1 MCARMLSVGG
11 VGWLEKT
18 LSDEDDTWGWLCC
31 RGGGM
36 GLLEMGQDS
45 METVWVLDKE
55 AWCQRASQGCTR
67 VSSEA
72 LVPLAC
78 HRRPGTS

>member
-45 METVWVLDKE
+45 METGCWTREPGVRGLPRG
-55 AWCQRASQGCTR
+55 AQG
-67 VSSEA
+67 
-72 LVPLAC
+72 
-78 HRRPGTS
+78 